1 MLQWCETI
9 RQSYNSAGLS
19 DGTIRLIPQPM
30 HIDKIRHFRV
40 RNDIVMA
47 SGEQLGLISQYDQPV
62 CNFLSAHLC
71 STLRNVLNVDN
82 LLNII

>member
-1 MLQWCETI
+1 
-9 RQSYNSAGLS
+9 
-19 DGTIRLIPQPM
+19 M

-47 SGEQLGLISQYDQPV
+47 TGEQLGLIEQYDQPV

-71 STLRNVLNVDN
+71 GTLRCVLNEDKLV
-82 LLNII
+82 NII